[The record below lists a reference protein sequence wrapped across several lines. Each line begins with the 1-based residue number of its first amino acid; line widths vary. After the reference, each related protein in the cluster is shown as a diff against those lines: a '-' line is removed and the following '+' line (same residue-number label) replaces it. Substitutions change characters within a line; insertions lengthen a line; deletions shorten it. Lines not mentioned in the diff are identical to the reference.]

1 MRVSRFVAAL
11 SVTGALLG
19 VSAPAYSAPLTP
31 LSISAKPPQAD
42 SAVQVRFG
50 GFHGGGFGGFRG
62 GGFGGWRG
70 GGWHRGFGWGGVGA
84 LAAGAVI
91 GGALAAPYYYGGDS
105 TTAMMMRT
113 MDPATAIPATALSSS
128 RRVTAIMAIH
138 MDPALTA
145 IMAAAGKP
153 FRARAR
159 RIQGILM
166 FQRT

>member
-11 SVTGALLG
+11 SVTGAFLLG

-31 LSISAKPPQAD
+31 LSISAKPAQAD

-62 GGFGGWRG
+62 GGFGGWHG

-91 GGALAAPYYYGGDS
+91 GGALAAPYYYGGDPYYGYDDAYYGSGYGYPGYS
-105 TTAMMMRT
+105 TVV
-113 MDPATAIPATALSSS
+113 
-128 RRVTAIMAIH
+128 VT
-138 MDPALTA
+138 P
-145 IMAAAGKP
+145 GYGYYGYP
-153 FRARAR
+153 YGPRPY
-159 RIQGILM
+159 GYYGGGW
-166 FQRT
+166 